1 LLSGVQSRSPGPER
15 QADDSAAV
23 GILQLAV
30 RETFT
35 NRTEKMLTSRTV
47 LRALA
52 VATALLATQAA
63 AQSGTARQATAR
75 AQLAPATYRPEFGTM
90 WTFDAPPLDYWR
102 KTYNF
107 APDQNW
113 LDHVRLSAVRLPNCS
128 ASFVSSRGLVM
139 TNHHC
144 GRECTAGASTA
155 DSNYIQTGFAARTLA
170 DEKKCAGLYVDQLQ
184 SIQNVTD
191 RVRAAITGTTPAA
204 QASQRNAVISQIQT
218 ECNQQTQLNCQV
230 VSLYNGGIYSVYRYR
245 RFSDIRLVMAPE
257 ADIAFFGGDP
267 DNFTYPRYD
276 LDLTLLRV
284 YENGQPYTP
293 TDYLKWSPAGAVED
307 ELVFVVGNPGSTGR
321 LNTISQMD
329 YLRDVGYPASLA
341 AYKRSLAIYDQLSR
355 TDTSAARRY
364 QNDVFGIANSQKAVT
379 GYRAGLL
386 DTLSMAKKRAFEQE
400 FRARIAADPKLQAQ
414 YGGTWDAIAKAQ
426 SELATFTPQLRYR
439 GFGGGSTLLQ
449 LAAGVI
455 RVASES
461 GKPDSARLVQY
472 RGAGLNNIRN
482 QITQPIPIDTA
493 FERLAI
499 AAQLRAAQ
507 TDLPANDPFLR
518 VALNGR
524 TPDAVA
530 ADLVRN
536 TKLGDPAFRQSLL
549 QGGTAA
555 INASTDPLIV
565 WARAVDPLN
574 RDVTARATALNA
586 IITANSEKIGQAL
599 FAAYGTA
606 LPPDA
611 TFTLRISDGVV
622 KSFPSNGTIAPY
634 KTTFYGLYER
644 SAAFD
649 DKDPFK
655 LPDRWVQRKASLDLS
670 TPYNFVST
678 NDIIGGN
685 SGSPVINKN
694 AEVVGLVF
702 DSNIEGISNR
712 FIFSSA
718 VGRTVSVHSQGIVEA
733 LRKMYDGSRI
743 ADELTGR

>member
-1 LLSGVQSRSPGPER
+1 ML
-15 QADDSAAV
+15 
-23 GILQLAV
+23 
-30 RETFT
+30 T
-35 NRTEKMLTSRTV
+35 NRSV
-47 LRALA
+47 LRALV
-52 VATALLATQAA
+52 VASALVVTTQVLG
-63 AQSGTARQATAR
+63 QSAGTRQTSARPT
-75 AQLAPATYRPEFGTM
+75 QLPPATYRPEFGTM

-102 KTYNF
+102 RTYNF
-107 APDQNW
+107 APDQKW
-113 LDHVRLSAVRLPNCS
+113 LDHVRLASVRLPNCS
-128 ASFVSSRGLVM
+128 ASFVSARGLVM

-144 GRECTAGASTA
+144 GRDCTASSSPA
-155 DSNYIQTGFAARTLA
+155 DSNYIQTGFAAGTLA
-170 DEKKCAGLYVDQLQ
+170 DEKKCGGLYVDQLQ
-184 SIQNVTD
+184 SIQDVTT
-191 RVRAAITGTTPAA
+191 RVRSAITGKTASEQSAQRAA
-204 QASQRNAVISQIQT
+204 VAAQIQT
-218 ECNQQTQLNCQV
+218 ECNQATQLNCQV
-230 VSLYNGGIYSVYRYR
+230 VMLYQGGIYSLYRYR

-257 ADIAFFGGDP
+257 GDIAFFGGDP

-284 YENGQPYTP
+284 YENGQPYSP
-293 TDYLKWSPAGAVED
+293 PDYLKWSAAGAIEN

-321 LNTISQMD
+321 LNTIAQMAF
-329 YLRDVGYPASLA
+329 LRDVGYPASLA
-341 AYKRSLAIYDQLSR
+341 AYKRALAIYAELAR

-364 QNDVFGIANSQKAVT
+364 QNDVFGVANSQKAVT
-379 GYRAGLL
+379 GYRAGLI

-400 FRARIAADPKLQAQ
+400 FRARIAADPRLQAQ
-414 YGGTWDAIAKAQ
+414 YGGTWDAIAAAQ
-426 SELATFTPQLRYR
+426 RELATFNPQLRYR

-449 LAAGVI
+449 LGAGLV
-455 RVASES
+455 RVPAES
-461 GKPDSARLVQY
+461 AKPDSARLPQY
-472 RGAGLNNIRN
+472 RGAGLNNIRTLL
-482 QITQPIPIDTA
+482 TQPAPIDTA

-507 TDLPANDPFLR
+507 AELPANDPFLQA
-518 VALNGR
+518 ALHGR

-536 TKLGDPAFRQSLL
+536 TKVGDLAFRQSLL

-555 INASTDPLIV
+555 VTASTDPLIAWV
-565 WARAVDPLN
+565 RAVDPLS
-574 RDVTARATALNA
+574 RDVTTRANALNA
-586 IITANSEKIGQAL
+586 IIAANSEKIGQAL

-655 LPDRWVQRKASLDLS
+655 LPQRWVTRKNNLDLA

-685 SGSPVINKN
+685 SGSPVINRN

-702 DSNIEGISNR
+702 DSNIEGVSNR
-712 FIFSSA
+712 FIFSTE
-718 VGRTVSVHSQGIVEA
+718 VGRTVSVHSRGIVEA

-743 ADELTGR
+743 ADELQGR

>member
-1 LLSGVQSRSPGPER
+1 
-15 QADDSAAV
+15 
-23 GILQLAV
+23 
-30 RETFT
+30 
-35 NRTEKMLTSRTV
+35 MLTSRSV
-47 LRALA
+47 LRVFALA
-52 VATALLATQAA
+52 SALVVSSQAF
-63 AQSGTARQATAR
+63 AQSGTAQ
-75 AQLAPATYRPEFGTM
+75 AQLPPATYKPEFGTM

-102 KTYNF
+102 RTYNF
-107 APDQNW
+107 APDQKW
-113 LDHVRLSAVRLPNCS
+113 LDHVRLASVRLPNCS

-144 GRECTAGASTA
+144 GRDCTAASSPA
-155 DSNYIQTGFAARTLA
+155 DSNYIQTGFAAGTLA

-184 SIQNVTD
+184 SIQDVTA
-191 RVRAAITGTTPAA
+191 RVRAAITGTTPADQAA
-204 QASQRNAVISQIQT
+204 QRSAVIAQLQT
-218 ECNQQTQLNCQV
+218 ECNQQTQLTCQV
-230 VSLYNGGIYSVYRYR
+230 VTLYQGGMYSLYRYR
-245 RFSDIRLVMAPE
+245 RFNDVRLVMAPE
-257 ADIAFFGGDP
+257 GDIAFFGGDP

-284 YENGQPYTP
+284 YENGQPYAP
-293 TDYLKWSPAGAVED
+293 TDYLRWSKAGAIEN

-329 YLRDVGYPASLA
+329 FLRDVSYPATLA
-341 AYKRSLAIYDQLSR
+341 AYKRSLAIYAQLAA

-364 QNDVFGIANSQKAVT
+364 QNDVFGVANSQKAVT

-386 DTLSMAKKRAFEQE
+386 DTLSMAKKRAFERE
-400 FRARIAADPKLQAQ
+400 LRARISADPKLQAQ
-414 YGGTWDAIAKAQ
+414 YGGTFDAIAAAQ
-426 SELATFTPQLRYR
+426 RELATFNPQLRYT
-439 GFGGGSTLLQ
+439 GFAGGSTLLPM
-449 LAAGVI
+449 AAQIVRI
-455 RVASES
+455 ASES
-461 GKPDSARLVQY
+461 GKPDSARLAPY
-472 RGAGLNNIRN
+472 RGQG
-482 QITQPIPIDTA
+482 ITNMTGMLSRPVPIDTA

-507 TDLPANDPFLR
+507 SELPANDPFLR
-518 VALNGR
+518 VALGGR
-524 TPDAVA
+524 SPDEVA
-530 ADLVRN
+530 ASVVRN
-536 TKLGDPAFRQSLL
+536 TRVGDPAFRQSLL
-549 QGGTAA
+549 QGGPAA
-555 INASTDPLIV
+555 VAASTDPMIV
-565 WARAVDPLN
+565 LARAIDPLN
-574 RDVTARATALNA
+574 RMVTGRAGALNA
-586 IITANSEKIGQAL
+586 IIASNSEKIGQAL

-611 TFTLRISDGVV
+611 TFTLRISDGLV

-655 LPDRWVQRKASLDLS
+655 LPKRWVDRKANLDLT

-685 SGSPVINKN
+685 SGSPVINRN

-712 FIFSSA
+712 FIFSSEI
-718 VGRTVSVHSQGIVEA
+718 GRTVSVHSRGITEA

-743 ADELTGR
+743 ANELQGQ

>member
-1 LLSGVQSRSPGPER
+1 
-15 QADDSAAV
+15 
-23 GILQLAV
+23 
-30 RETFT
+30 
-35 NRTEKMLTSRTV
+35 MLTSKSV

-52 VATALLATQAA
+52 LAVALAASAQAN
-63 AQSGTARQATAR
+63 AQSGTARQASAR
-75 AQLAPATYRPEFGTM
+75 AQLPAPTYKPEFGTM
-90 WTFDAPPLDYWR
+90 WTFDAPPLEYWR
-102 KTYNF
+102 KTYGF
-107 APDQNW
+107 APDQKW

-144 GRECTAGASTA
+144 GRECTASASTP
-155 DSNYIQTGFAARTLA
+155 DSNYIQTGFAARTVA

-191 RVRAAITGTTPAA
+191 RVRAAITGRTPAEQAA
-204 QASQRNAVISQIQT
+204 QRSAVISQIQT

-230 VSLYNGGIYSVYRYR
+230 VSLYNGGMYSIYRYR
-245 RFSDIRLVMAPE
+245 RFNDIRLVMAPE

-284 YENGQPYTP
+284 YENGQPYAP
-293 TDYLKWSPAGAVED
+293 TDYLRWSAAGAGEN

-321 LNTISQMD
+321 LNTIAQME

-341 AYKRSLAIYDQLSR
+341 AYKRALAIYADLAR

-364 QNDVFGIANSQKAVT
+364 QNDVFGVANSQKAVT

-386 DTLSMAKKRAFEQE
+386 DTASMAKKRAFEQE
-400 FRARIAADPKLQAQ
+400 FRARIAADPRLQAQ
-414 YGGTWDAIAKAQ
+414 YGSTFDEIARAQ
-426 SELATFTPQLRYR
+426 RELATFSPELRYR

-449 LAAGVI
+449 LAAGLI

-461 GKPDSARLVQY
+461 GKPDSARLAQY

-482 QITQPIPIDTA
+482 QLTQPAPIDTA
-493 FERLAI
+493 YERLAI

-507 TDLPANDPFLR
+507 AALPANDPFLR
-518 VALNGR
+518 AALNGR
-524 TPDAVA
+524 TPEAVA

-536 TKLGDPAFRQSLL
+536 TKVGDVAFRQSLL
-549 QGGTAA
+549 QGGTSAV
-555 INASTDPLIV
+555 NASTDPLIV
-565 WARAVDPLN
+565 WARGVDPLA
-574 RDVTARATALNA
+574 REVTARATALNA

-655 LPDRWVQRKASLDLS
+655 LPQRWVQRKASLDLT

-685 SGSPVINKN
+685 SGSPVVNKN

-712 FIFSSA
+712 FIFSSEI
-718 VGRTVSVHSQGIVEA
+718 GRTVSVHSAGIVEA

>member
-1 LLSGVQSRSPGPER
+1 
-15 QADDSAAV
+15 
-23 GILQLAV
+23 
-30 RETFT
+30 
-35 NRTEKMLTSRTV
+35 MLTSRSV

-52 VATALLATQAA
+52 LAA
-63 AQSGTARQATAR
+63 ALVVSAEAQGQGGAQRQATAK
-75 AQLAPATYRPEFGTM
+75 LPPPTYKPEFGTM

-102 KTYNF
+102 RTYGF
-107 APDQNW
+107 APDQKW
-113 LDHVRLSAVRLPNCS
+113 LDHVRLASVRLPNCS

-144 GRECTAGASTA
+144 GRDCTASSSPA

-170 DEKKCAGLYVDQLQ
+170 DEKKCTGLYVDQLQ

-191 RVRAAITGTTPAA
+191 RVRAAITGKTPAEQAA
-204 QASQRNAVISQIQT
+204 QRTAIISQIQT

-230 VSLYNGGIYSVYRYR
+230 VSLYQGGIYSVYRYR
-245 RFSDIRLVMAPE
+245 RFNDIRLVMAPE

-284 YENGQPYTP
+284 YENGQPYMP
-293 TDYLKWSPAGAVED
+293 ADYLKWSPAGAIEN

-321 LNTISQMD
+321 LNTIAQMD
-329 YLRDVGYPASLA
+329 YLRDVGYPATLA
-341 AYKRSLAIYDQLSR
+341 AYKRALAIYAELAR

-364 QNDVFGIANSQKAVT
+364 QNDVFGVANSQKAVT

-400 FRARIAADPKLQAQ
+400 LRARIAADPKLQAQ
-414 YGGTWDAIAKAQ
+414 YGGTFDAIANAQ
-426 SELATFTPQLRYR
+426 RELATFSPLLRYY
-439 GFGGGSTLLQ
+439 GFGGGSQLLQ
-449 LAAGVI
+449 LAAGTV
-455 RVASES
+455 RVAEFANA
-461 GKPDSARLVQY
+461 PDSARLPQY
-472 RGAGLNNIRN
+472 RGPGLDNIRR
-482 QITQPIPIDTA
+482 QILAPVPIDTA
-493 FERLAI
+493 YERLAI

-507 TDLPANDPFLR
+507 SELPANDPFLR
-518 VALNGR
+518 VALAGK
-524 TPDAVA
+524 TPEARA
-530 ADLVRN
+530 AELVRA
-536 TKLGDPAFRQSLL
+536 TRLTDPAFRQQLV
-549 QGGTAA
+549 QGGAA
-555 INASTDPLIV
+555 AVQASTDPLIV
-565 WARAVDPLN
+565 FARQVDPLN
-574 RDVTARATALNA
+574 RTQLARANALNA
-586 IITANSEKIGQAL
+586 IIATNSERIGQAL

-655 LPDRWVQRKASLDLS
+655 LPQRWVDRKTNLDLA

-685 SGSPVINKN
+685 SGSPVINRN

-702 DSNIEGISNR
+702 DSNIEGVSNR
-712 FIFSSA
+712 FIFSDA
-718 VGRTVSVHSQGIVEA
+718 IGRTVSVYSRAIPEA

-743 ADELTGR
+743 ADELQGR

>member
-1 LLSGVQSRSPGPER
+1 MTSRS
-15 QADDSAAV
+15 
-23 GILQLAV
+23 
-30 RETFT
+30 
-35 NRTEKMLTSRTV
+35 V
-47 LRALA
+47 LRALVIA
-52 VATALLATQAA
+52 SVLVISTQASGQSTATRQTSARATQ
-63 AQSGTARQATAR
+63 
-75 AQLAPATYRPEFGTM
+75 LPPATYKPEFGTM

-102 KTYNF
+102 RTYNF
-107 APDQNW
+107 APDQKW
-113 LDHVRLSAVRLPNCS
+113 LDHVRLSSVRLPNCS
-128 ASFVSSRGLVM
+128 ASFVSAHGLVM

-144 GRECTAGASTA
+144 GRDCTASSSPA
-155 DSNYIQTGFAARTLA
+155 DSNYIQTGFAAGTLA

-184 SIQNVTD
+184 SIQDVTT
-191 RVRAAITGTTPAA
+191 RVRGAITGKTASEQSA
-204 QASQRNAVISQIQT
+204 QRAAVIAQIQT
-218 ECNQQTQLNCQV
+218 ECNQATQLNCQV
-230 VSLYNGGIYSVYRYR
+230 VTLYNGGIYSLYRYR
-245 RFSDIRLVMAPE
+245 RFNDIRLVMAPE
-257 ADIAFFGGDP
+257 GDIAFFGGDP

-284 YENGQPYTP
+284 YENGQPYSP
-293 TDYLKWSPAGAVED
+293 PDYLKWSAGGAVEN

-321 LNTISQMD
+321 LNTIAQMEF
-329 YLRDVGYPASLA
+329 LRDVGYPASLA
-341 AYKRSLAIYDQLSR
+341 AYKRALAIYAELAR

-364 QNDVFGIANSQKAVT
+364 QNDVFGLANSQKAVT

-414 YGGTWDAIAKAQ
+414 YGGTWDAIAAAQ
-426 SELATFTPQLRYR
+426 RELATFNPELRYR

-449 LAAGVI
+449 LGAGLV
-455 RVASES
+455 RVATES
-461 GKPDSARLVQY
+461 GKPDSARLPQY

-482 QITQPIPIDTA
+482 LLTQPAPIDTA

-507 TDLPANDPFLR
+507 SELKPNDPFLA
-518 VALNGR
+518 VALHGR

-536 TKLGDPAFRQSLL
+536 TKVGDLAFRQSLL
-549 QGGTAA
+549 QGGEAA
-555 INASTDPLIV
+555 VNASTDPLIV
-565 WARAVDPLN
+565 WVRAVDPLN
-574 RDVTARATALNA
+574 RAVTTRANALNA
-586 IITANSEKIGQAL
+586 IIAANSEKIGQAL

-611 TFTLRISDGVV
+611 TFTLRISDGLV

-655 LPDRWVQRKASLDLS
+655 LPQRWVARKNNLDLS
-670 TPYNFVST
+670 TPYNFVTT

-685 SGSPVINKN
+685 SGSPVINRN

-702 DSNIEGISNR
+702 DSNIEGVSNR
-712 FIFSSA
+712 FIFSDA
-718 VGRTVSVHSQGIVEA
+718 VGRTVSVHSRGIVEA

-743 ADELTGR
+743 ADELQGR

>member
-1 LLSGVQSRSPGPER
+1 
-15 QADDSAAV
+15 
-23 GILQLAV
+23 
-30 RETFT
+30 
-35 NRTEKMLTSRTV
+35 MLTSRSV
-47 LRALA
+47 LRAFALA
-52 VATALLATQAA
+52 SALVASSQAFS
-63 AQSGTARQATAR
+63 QSATARQSSAT
-75 AQLAPATYRPEFGTM
+75 QLPPATYKPEFGTM

-102 KTYNF
+102 RTYNW
-107 APDQNW
+107 APDQKW
-113 LDHVRLSAVRLPNCS
+113 LDHVRLSSVRLPNCS

-144 GRECTAGASTA
+144 GRECTAAASPA
-155 DSNYIQTGFAARTLA
+155 DSNYIQTGFAAAALT

-184 SIQNVTD
+184 SIQDVTA
-191 RVRAAITGTTPAA
+191 RVRAAITGTTPADQAA
-204 QASQRNAVISQIQT
+204 QRSAVIAQLQT
-218 ECNQQTQLNCQV
+218 ECNQQTQLTCQV
-230 VSLYNGGIYSVYRYR
+230 VTLYQGGMYSLYRYR
-245 RFSDIRLVMAPE
+245 RFNDIRLVMAPE
-257 ADIAFFGGDP
+257 GDIAFFGGDP
-267 DNFTYPRYD
+267 DNFTFPRYD

-284 YENGQPYTP
+284 YENGQPYAP
-293 TDYLKWSPAGAVED
+293 TDYLKWSKAGAVEN

-321 LNTISQMD
+321 LNTISQMNF
-329 YLRDVGYPASLA
+329 LRDVSYPATLA
-341 AYKRSLAIYDQLSR
+341 AYKRSLAIYAQLAA

-364 QNDVFGIANSQKAVT
+364 QNDVFGVANSQKAVT

-400 FRARIAADPKLQAQ
+400 LRARIAADPKLQAQ
-414 YGGTWDAIAKAQ
+414 YGGTFDAIAAAQ
-426 SELATFTPQLRYR
+426 RELATFNPQLRYT
-439 GFGGGSTLLQ
+439 GFAGGSTLLPM
-449 LAAGVI
+449 AAQIVRI
-455 RVASES
+455 ASES
-461 GKPDSARLVQY
+461 GKPDSARLAPY
-472 RGAGLNNIRN
+472 RGQGIVNMTGMLSR
-482 QITQPIPIDTA
+482 PVPIDTA

-507 TDLPANDPFLR
+507 SELPANDPFLR
-518 VALNGR
+518 AALGGRSPDEVA
-524 TPDAVA
+524 TA
-530 ADLVRN
+530 AVRN
-536 TKLGDPAFRQSLL
+536 TRVGDPAFRQSLL
-549 QGGTAA
+549 QGGAA
-555 INASTDPLIV
+555 AVAASTDPMIV
-565 WARAVDPLN
+565 LARSIDPLN
-574 RDVTARATALNA
+574 RTVTARAAALNA
-586 IITANSEKIGQAL
+586 IIASNSEKIGQAL

-655 LPDRWVQRKASLDLS
+655 LPKRWVDRRANLDLT

-685 SGSPVINKN
+685 SGSPVINRN

-712 FIFSSA
+712 FIFSSEI
-718 VGRTVSVHSQGIVEA
+718 GRTVSVHSRGITEA

-743 ADELTGR
+743 ANELQGQ

>member
-1 LLSGVQSRSPGPER
+1 MTSRS
-15 QADDSAAV
+15 
-23 GILQLAV
+23 
-30 RETFT
+30 
-35 NRTEKMLTSRTV
+35 M
-47 LRALA
+47 LRALLIA
-52 VATALLATQAA
+52 SALVVATQAPG
-63 AQSGTARQATAR
+63 QSTATRQTSAR
-75 AQLAPATYRPEFGTM
+75 ATQLPPATYKPEFGTM

-102 KTYNF
+102 RTYNF
-107 APDQNW
+107 APDQKW
-113 LDHVRLSAVRLPNCS
+113 LDHVRLSSVRLPNCS
-128 ASFVSSRGLVM
+128 ASFVSARGLVM

-144 GRECTAGASTA
+144 GRDCTASSSPA
-155 DSNYIQTGFAARTLA
+155 DSNYIQTGFAAGTLA

-184 SIQNVTD
+184 SIQNVTT
-191 RVRAAITGTTPAA
+191 RVRGAITGKTASEQSA
-204 QASQRNAVISQIQT
+204 QRAAVIAQIQT
-218 ECNQQTQLNCQV
+218 ECNQATQLNCQV
-230 VSLYNGGIYSVYRYR
+230 VTLYQGGIYSLYRYR
-245 RFSDIRLVMAPE
+245 RFNDIRLVMAPE
-257 ADIAFFGGDP
+257 GDIAFFGGDP

-284 YENGQPYTP
+284 YENGQPYSP
-293 TDYLKWSPAGAVED
+293 PDYLKWSAGGAVEN

-321 LNTISQMD
+321 LNTIAQMEF
-329 YLRDVGYPASLA
+329 LRDVGYPASLA
-341 AYKRSLAIYDQLSR
+341 AYKRALAIYAELAR

-364 QNDVFGIANSQKAVT
+364 QNDVFGVANSQKAVT

-414 YGGTWDAIAKAQ
+414 YGGTWDAIAAAQ
-426 SELATFTPQLRYR
+426 RELATFNPELRYR

-449 LAAGVI
+449 LGAGLV
-455 RVASES
+455 RVATES
-461 GKPDSARLVQY
+461 GKPDSARLPQY

-482 QITQPIPIDTA
+482 LLTQPAPIDTA

-507 TDLPANDPFLR
+507 SELKPNDPFLA
-518 VALNGR
+518 VALHGR
-524 TPDAVA
+524 SPDAVA

-536 TKLGDPAFRQSLL
+536 TKVGDLAFRQSLL
-549 QGGTAA
+549 QGGEAA
-555 INASTDPLIV
+555 VNASTDPLIV
-565 WARAVDPLN
+565 WVRSVDPLN
-574 RDVTARATALNA
+574 RAVTTRANALNA
-586 IITANSEKIGQAL
+586 IIAANSEKIGQAL

-611 TFTLRISDGVV
+611 TFTLRISDGLV

-655 LPDRWVQRKASLDLS
+655 LPQRWVARKNNLDLS
-670 TPYNFVST
+670 TPYNFVTT

-685 SGSPVINKN
+685 SGSPVINRN

-702 DSNIEGISNR
+702 DSNIEGVSNR
-712 FIFSSA
+712 FIFSDA
-718 VGRTVSVHSQGIVEA
+718 VGRTVSVHSRGIVEA

-743 ADELTGR
+743 ADELQGR